1 MPIFGHSRWLFALN
15 TYFALWCFVAVFEY
29 LVNLLPFIKLG
40 SSLSLQLSR
49 PPPPLPL
56 SSRFHIYA
64 AGEWSLSDIRLSS
77 KSRRIRKSPIHPG
90 HGMAVP
96 MQRVMSCHKLWDKLC
111 QWWWGH
117 WATCETLPLSPL
129 WQQLT
134 CTSQRQFRGC
144 LSPVSGEEKSWNSCS
159 GYFSQTCEFVPER
172 ALAQFIAFG
181 PPGRSPP

>member
-40 SSLSLQLSR
+40 SSLSLHLSC

-77 KSRRIRKSPIHPG
+77 KSRRFRKSPILPG
-90 HGMAVP
+90 RGMAVP

-144 LSPVSGEEKSWNSCS
+144 LSPVSYEEKKLKILFRVFFANMWICSWK
-159 GYFSQTCEFVPER
+159 
-172 ALAQFIAFG
+172 G
-181 PPGRSPP
+181 PCTIYCFWGPW